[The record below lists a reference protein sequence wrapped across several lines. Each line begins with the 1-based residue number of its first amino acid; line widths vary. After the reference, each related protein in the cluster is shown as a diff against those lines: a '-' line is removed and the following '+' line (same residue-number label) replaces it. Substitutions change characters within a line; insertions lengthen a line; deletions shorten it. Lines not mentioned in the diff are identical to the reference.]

1 MKITPEIKTCSLC
14 FSKEN
19 NFVSWKS
26 GLKFNTSPE
35 AVVISKSFLIDRIIY
50 GFYSKGRNVCLAEG
64 ILGIVLFVFNKDK
77 IEDTIRIK
85 TKNKITRNSCYFDK
99 KTNKFFIAVDNK
111 IIKVNIVKENNKAKI
126 IVLKNLKT
134 TLKKDEFINY
144 MVKEDHGEF
153 KGFWIKTNKNGL
165 YFIEVKDVVG
175 LSQKNKLWRITTY
188 TKRTNFEIP
197 ASETC
202 FDIKTKSGFLYAITN
217 QGLYKYCIIS
227 TKLTLVSF
235 INFSVPID
243 TGKIFFAKDHIVIT
257 GNNHFGAMIVSFNA
271 KDFTENS
278 TSWCFAREETLRIRD
293 ASVFDD
299 CFFAIPS
306 NTTGLVEKSKIVFDK
321 KSNHYFITDYDVSY
335 RILNK
340 NESIISNFAEDKN
353 HILFITSEF
362 GSLALKAIYKETF
375 EVVLLINLTIEL
387 TGSPEIYFDGIC
399 LYLITDKGM
408 TIIHGKQAQI

>member
-35 AVVISKSFLIDRIIY
+35 AININKSFLIDKIIF
-50 GFYSKGRNVCLAEG
+50 GFYTKGRNVCVADG
-64 ILGIVLFVFNKDK
+64 ALGIVLFVFNKEK
-77 IEDTIRIK
+77 LEDTIRIK
-85 TKNKITRNSCYFDK
+85 TKNKITKDSCYFDK
-99 KTNKFFIAVDNK
+99 KLNRLFVAVDNK
-111 IIKVNIVKENNKAKI
+111 IIKFSIVKDNNKAKI
-126 IVLKNLKT
+126 VIIKKLKT

-144 MVKEDHGEF
+144 LVKEDHGEF
-153 KGFWIKTNKNGL
+153 KGFWAKTNKNGL

-175 LSQKNKLWRITTY
+175 LSQKSKLWRITTY

-197 ASETC
+197 KTEVC
-202 FDIKTKSGFLYAITN
+202 FDIKTKNGFLYVITN
-217 QGLYKYCIIS
+217 EALYKYCIIS

-243 TGKIFFAKDHIVIT
+243 TGKIFFTKNHIIIT
-257 GNNHFGAMIVSFNA
+257 GNNKFGAMIVSFSLH
-271 KDFTENS
+271 DFTENS
-278 TSWCFAREETLRIRD
+278 TSWCFAREETLRIKD
-293 ASVFDD
+293 AAIFDD

-321 KSNHYFITDYDVSY
+321 KLNPYFVTDYDVSNKV
-335 RILNK
+335 LNK
-340 NESIISNFAEDKN
+340 YESIVSNFAEDTQ
-353 HILFITSEF
+353 HLLFLTNDQGQF
-362 GSLALKAIYKETF
+362 ALKAIHKETF
-375 EVVLLINLTIEL
+375 DIVLLINLDIDL
-387 TGSPEIYFDGIC
+387 TGEPEIYFDGTC

-408 TIIHGKQAQI
+408 TIIHGKRT